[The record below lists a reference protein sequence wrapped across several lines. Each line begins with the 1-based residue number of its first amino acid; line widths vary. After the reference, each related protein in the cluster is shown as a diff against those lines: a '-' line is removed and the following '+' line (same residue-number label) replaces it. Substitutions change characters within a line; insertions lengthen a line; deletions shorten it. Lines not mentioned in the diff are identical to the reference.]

1 MFITEKKGPRQ
12 TKWPE
17 PASEDA
23 RIAPTYGWDNRADVL
38 EAIRISKEAFGG
50 LTPDDKGLAFVYRL
64 GSDFYA
70 QAISLNTAVRLLH
83 KYACF
88 DSASGRRLSKA
99 DLELELDRAYCNQ
112 ANPPGLKSLAQPKA
126 DDSWLDPDDE
136 DTAWLEG
143 GASVWPRVLVYNT
156 NQNNATL
163 TKTFL
168 DERPRRIIS
177 SDGILYT
184 LDDSGVWREIS
195 ETELASEIRATDPD
209 LTIDTARL
217 LQMVRGAHIEKFTA
231 ARPFEWIDEPADAPE
246 PFNLALFS
254 NGVLDVESRVLR
266 PHDGKLFATGF
277 PDVAFDPDAT
287 CPTWLRFISEALD
300 GSFHPTL
307 QEFLGI
313 LLVPD
318 NRYEKFLVL
327 AGAKRAGKSTIA
339 RIAESLVGDAHT
351 SSRMLN
357 DLGTDHGLEGLLTA
371 KLLSIPD
378 ASDAESSRRST
389 TLNRMK
395 AITGNDAISINP
407 KNKKMITAK
416 VPARLLMSCNR
427 IPKWLDDSGALA
439 ARMLILRFENSFE
452 GREDRE
458 LFTKLRAE
466 LPGVALWALD
476 GLSRLRANGGRFT
489 VGAKG
494 LAAVRAAAESQSPA
508 LRYAEAC
515 LLVTGIKED
524 FVPLEQAFVA
534 YEAWATEESLSMRE
548 RRNRNDF
555 KDDLIAALETRGVRY
570 TRRRWRDPAD
580 KNKGE
585 AERHRG
591 FSGCRVVAGPDG
603 RDAS

>member
-1 MFITEKKGPRQ
+1 MFITEKKSPRP

-17 PASEDA
+17 PASEDE
-23 RIAPTYGWDNRADVL
+23 RIAPRYGYDSHADVL
-38 EAIRISKEAFGG
+38 EGIRIAKDAFGG
-50 LTPDDKGLAFVYRL
+50 LTPDERGLAFVYRL
-64 GSDFYA
+64 GSEFYA
-70 QAISLNTAVRLLH
+70 QGVSLSTAVRLLH

-88 DSASGRRLSKA
+88 DSASGRRLSKG
-99 DLELELDRAYCNQ
+99 DLELQLDRAYRNQ
-112 ANPPGLKSLAQPKA
+112 ANPPGLRSLAQSQA

-136 DTAWLEG
+136 STDWLEG

-163 TKTFL
+163 TRTFL
-168 DERPRRIIS
+168 DERPSRIIS
-177 SDGILYT
+177 SDGVLYT

-217 LQMVRGAHIEKFTA
+217 LQMVRGVHIEKFTA
-231 ARPFEWIDEPADAPE
+231 ARPFGWLDEPADSPE
-246 PFNLALFS
+246 PINLALFS
-254 NGVLDVESRVLR
+254 NGVLDVESRALR

-277 PDVAFDPDAT
+277 PDVAYDPDAG
-287 CPTWLRFISEALD
+287 CPTWLRFINETLHE
-300 GSFHPTL
+300 SFHPTL
-307 QEFLGI
+307 QEFLG
-313 LLVPD
+313 LSMVPD

-351 SSRMLN
+351 TSRMLN

-378 ASDAESSRRST
+378 ASDAESSRRGT
-389 TLNRMK
+389 TLNRLK

-494 LAAVRAAAESQSPA
+494 LAAVRAAEESQSPA
-508 LRYAEAC
+508 LRFAKAC
-515 LLVTGIKED
+515 LAITGVKED
-524 FVPLEQAFVA
+524 FVPLDNVFAA
-534 YEAWATEESLSMRE
+534 YEGWATDESLSNRE

-555 KDDLIAALETRGVRY
+555 KDDLVAALETRGVRY
-570 TRRRWRDPAD
+570 ARRRWRDPAD

-591 FSGCRVVAGPDG
+591 FTGCRIVAGPDS